1 MSTRKDFS
9 NCFTVIRGHIP
20 DVFIAPWFWGV
31 LNMGVQF
38 FRMPSI
44 FFVFPHHTKQ
54 KKNSVQVFTIGDA
67 LNLRL

>member
-1 MSTRKDFS
+1 MYFLLPL
-9 NCFTVIRGHIP
+9 FG
-20 DVFIAPWFWGV
+20 GV